1 MDTKSA
7 TDVVDVLNCG
17 DDRRI
22 LKQLR
27 EESSTLVLMVRMEN
41 EKRKEEWKQRG
52 EQRIAKVAA
61 SAGILLSAEALDAWM
76 RHAKKH
82 RVSMDN
88 LPSDDTELVQMI
100 RSWAGGEQDD
110 LDTLF
115 DVNKEF

>member
-7 TDVVDVLNCG
+7 PDVVDVLKCG

-41 EKRKEEWKQRG
+41 EKRKEEWKQR
-52 EQRIAKVAA
+52 EAAKPVND
-61 SAGILLSAEALDAWM
+61 G
-76 RHAKKH
+76 
-82 RVSMDN
+82 N
-88 LPSDDTELVQMI
+88 
-100 RSWAGGEQDD
+100 G

-115 DVNKEF
+115 NKES